1 MPRRHAEIDHHMSRP
16 SPFRIRILDIILL
29 TFAVAL
35 LLGPWSEMDRASSS
49 PEWNRAAALFFNA
62 VLASGMIS
70 WAILARCSGHRQ
82 HDEWLNG
89 AFIVLLV
96 NQGVATALPALAV
109 VLMPIGV
116 VIAGGL
122 LFYVLGHVEF

>member
-1 MPRRHAEIDHHMSRP
+1 MSPPR
-16 SPFRIRILDIILL
+16 PFRIRILDIILL

-35 LLGPWSEMDRASSS
+35 LLGPWSEMDRASST
-49 PEWNRAAALFFNA
+49 PERNRAAALLFNA

-70 WAILARCSGHRQ
+70 WAILARCSGHRR
-82 HDEWLNG
+82 DEEWLSE
-89 AFIVLLV
+89 AFISLLI
-96 NQGVATALPALAV
+96 NQGVATAFPDLAV

>member
-1 MPRRHAEIDHHMSRP
+1 MPEPR
-16 SPFRIRILDIILL
+16 PFRIRILDITLL

-35 LLGPWSEMDRASSS
+35 LLGPWAEMDRAESS

-62 VLASGMIS
+62 ILASGMIS
-70 WAILARCSGHRQ
+70 WAILARCAGHRREE
-82 HDEWLNG
+82 EWLSG
-89 AFIVLLV
+89 AYIALLL
-96 NQGVATALPALAV
+96 NQGIATALPDLAV